1 MRILV
6 VENSRHVPPGLVGDV
21 LVERGAELVTVR
33 PVEGEALPPGPEGFD
48 GALVLGGPQS
58 ANDDEGHPYIPDLL
72 GLIRAF
78 GAAERPLMGICLG
91 AQMLARAYGARVR
104 VHDVPEI
111 GFVPLDATADAGN
124 DPLLADSIPLPA
136 ILEWHFDSFALPEG
150 AVLLA
155 GGTDCANQI
164 FRLGED
170 LYGFQCHFEAD
181 AAIARAWAQRFTL
194 PAGGARPAAI
204 PEDVPG
210 HIEAQLVRHGD
221 QAVAFGRG
229 VAGRWAERVE
239 HRAAERA
246 RRNAAE

>member
-21 LVERGAELVTVR
+21 LVERGVELVTVR
-33 PVEGEALPPGPEGFD
+33 PAEGEALPSGPDGFD

-111 GFVPLDATADAGN
+111 GFTMLDATADAVN
-124 DPLLADSIPLPA
+124 DPLLAESVPLPA

-150 AVLLA
+150 ARLLA
-155 GGTDCANQI
+155 GSAACANQI

-181 AAIARAWAQRFTL
+181 ATLARAWAQRFTL
-194 PAGGARPAAI
+194 PAGAHPAAI
-204 PEDVPG
+204 PHDVPG
-210 HIEAQLVRHGD
+210 YIEAQLARHGD
-221 QAVAFGRG
+221 EAAAFGRS
-229 VAGRWAERVE
+229 VAGRWADRVE
-239 HRAAERA
+239 RRAAERA
-246 RRNAAE
+246 RHGAAG